1 MRKAICIN
9 ASPMFGDNEG
19 QPVLSEGKQYT
30 IINEWVAYAED
41 GFLGICYEL
50 EEMGDEFLYQPERFL
65 ITSNK
70 NEIDEEVSIV
80 IPDSSLCM

>member
-1 MRKAICIN
+1 MKKAICIN
-9 ASPMFGDNEG
+9 ASPMFGDVEN
-19 QPVLSEGKQYT
+19 QPVLTEGKEYT
-30 IINEWVAYAED
+30 ILNEWMGYSED

-50 EEMGDEFLYQPERFL
+50 EEIKEDFLYQPERFL